1 MKNEKFT
8 DVDGIRTRYF
18 DEGAGEVMVLFHGSS
33 FGQQDNVDCA
43 ENWDLNW
50 DGFAESFHV
59 YAVDKLGQGFT
70 DNPKSDDYTIRA
82 VVQHAYGFINA
93 MGLKRVHLGPLA
105 PHLRGQ
111 DRL

>member
-1 MKNEKFT
+1 
-8 DVDGIRTRYF
+8 
-18 DEGAGEVMVLFHGSS
+18 MVLFHGGS

-43 ENWDLNW
+43 EKWDLHW

-70 DNPKSDDYTIRA
+70 DNPKSDDYTIRV
-82 VVQHAYGFINA
+82 VVQHAYGFINV
-93 MGLKRVHLGPLA
+93 MGLKRVHLGALA
-105 PHLRGQ
+105 PHLLGQ